1 MIGTFGNALILPG
14 MPNPMRSLSRCGWTV
29 LCLLA
34 LSPQLARGQEPTFRS
49 ETHLI
54 DFTFSVRKPDG
65 TLVKNLTQDDFQI
78 TEDGVPQKIA
88 FFGRETD
95 LPLTLGLIVDV
106 SDSQSKFLKRH
117 HKDIER
123 FLKTVVGPRDEAFTV
138 CFGNHLRLT
147 NDLTSSIED
156 IMDGL
161 NRFDHG
167 DRKFPEI
174 AAEDRRE
181 DQSGGGTALYDA
193 IYYGVQQKLAA
204 AHGRRRALILFTDGE
219 ENASAHDLLEAIG
232 AAQDS
237 DTLIYAI
244 RYTES
249 EKGRLTPHARQG
261 IAALRHLSGET
272 GGTDFDALHT
282 DMAAAFAQIS
292 EELRSLYSIAYHST
306 NRKRDAAFHKVV
318 ISAGDTTYS
327 VRARSGYYA
336 R

>member
-1 MIGTFGNALILPG
+1 
-14 MPNPMRSLSRCGWTV
+14 MPNPMRLLVRWGGTI

-34 LSPQLARGQEPTFRS
+34 AMPQPANAQEEPNFRS

-54 DFTFSVRKPDG
+54 DFTFSVRKADG
-65 TLVKNLTQDDFQI
+65 TLVKNLSRDDFQVV
-78 TEDGVPQKIA
+78 EDGVPQKIA
-88 FFGRETD
+88 FFGREAD

-106 SDSQSKFLKRH
+106 SDSQSKFFKRH
-117 HKDIER
+117 DKDIEK
-123 FLKTVVGPRDEAFTV
+123 FLKTVLGPNDQAFTL

-147 NDLTSSIED
+147 NDTTSSIPE

-161 NRFDHG
+161 SRFDHG
-167 DRKFPEI
+167 DRKFPEL
-174 AAEDRRE
+174 APEDKRE

-193 IYYGVQQKLAA
+193 VYYSVRQKLASA
-204 AHGRRRALILFTDGE
+204 QSRRRALILFTDGE
-219 ENASAHDLLEAIG
+219 ENASAHDLIEAIG

-249 EKGRLTPHARQG
+249 ERGRLTPHARQG
-261 IAALRHLSGET
+261 IAALHHLSAET
-272 GGTDFDALHT
+272 GGTDFDALRT
-282 DMAAAFAQIS
+282 DMPAAFAQIS

-306 NRKRDAAFHKVV
+306 NHKRDAAFHKVV
-318 ISAGDTTYS
+318 ISTEDLSQS
-327 VRARSGYYA
+327 VRARTGYYA